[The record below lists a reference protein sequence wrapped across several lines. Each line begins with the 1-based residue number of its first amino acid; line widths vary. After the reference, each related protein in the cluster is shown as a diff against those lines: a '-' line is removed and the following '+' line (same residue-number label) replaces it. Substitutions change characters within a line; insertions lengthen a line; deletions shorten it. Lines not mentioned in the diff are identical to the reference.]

1 MAGSAATSWL
11 LISIGRF
18 PLAFSRPL
26 TNQNLLHTNTVGV
39 SCFLL
44 AEYLALSGLRPQPWR
59 GKLEYRTFA
68 HFNTNGE
75 IRQF

>member
-1 MAGSAATSWL
+1 MAGRADTSWL

-18 PLAFSRPL
+18 LFAFSRLL
-26 TNQNLLHTNTVGV
+26 TNQNLFQTNAVGV
-39 SCFLL
+39 PCFLL
-44 AEYLALSGLRPQPWR
+44 AEYIALSGARTQPWR

-68 HFNTNGE
+68 HFNTKRE